1 MEQKMINGVYCQNM
15 PCCGIFAAALASGKE
30 PQEVFDAYKAKF
42 KKTGRWKGST
52 TTKGLKELMRNQLG
66 VKFVEIPDL
75 KWMTVRQFAVN
86 YTKRSGTYLVWVRG
100 HVMTISKGRLI
111 DQWHC
116 QPIETAKK
124 NRCKI
129 VSVVEIVNAPD
140 IPEGQ
145 ISGNATKEQL
155 AEAQQKRDAEKL
167 EADKAKLWKG
177 CCKFGLD
184 SKKIGEFENSI
195 EISIDFEDLESKK
208 EQAIAK
214 ISGSLK
220 VKGFR
225 PGKIPK
231 NIVTREV
238 GEDYILEEA
247 VDLYL
252 PEQIFDIL
260 QKEEINPAVRPVV
273 KELKKEKKSFKVDV
287 LITLWPTLLKLPKLN
302 QTVEV
307 ESITPTEDEINEQ
320 IERIKLQFGEVEKVE
335 RPSKASD
342 YLLVNIS
349 SLENGTEVKEFNYQ
363 DYLYELGSNLLTPSM
378 DSKLEGVSS
387 GAIIKFNDDI
397 PALGKTNVEIT
408 VLVKEIKQKVMPE
421 LTDEWVSSVTE
432 FDTVKEMN
440 EELVKNIE
448 DAKKRQVANQY
459 QGLLTSKIIDES
471 KLELPEQLVIA
482 EMDSILQNFMNELKQ
497 NNIKIE
503 DYLKITGL
511 TEETLQDDLK
521 NQATRNLSMVVILDK
536 VVEQEDLKL
545 DEIDIKYIDEHM
557 GTHDEGDQAEGASHR
572 INLESESLRNK
583 AMVHILKQG
592 VSVDSN
598 GEKVYLQDVYNQ
610 VEELREEE

>member
-1 MEQKMINGVYCQNM
+1 MK
-15 PCCGIFAAALASGKE
+15 
-30 PQEVFDAYKAKF
+30 YKV
-42 KKTGRWKGST
+42 KKVGD
-52 TTKGLKELMRNQLG
+52 
-66 VKFVEIPDL
+66 F
-75 KWMTVRQFAVN
+75 
-86 YTKRSGTYLVWVRG
+86 
-100 HVMTISKGRLI
+100 
-111 DQWHC
+111 
-116 QPIETAKK
+116 
-124 NRCKI
+124 
-129 VSVVEIVNAPD
+129 
-140 IPEGQ
+140 
-145 ISGNATKEQL
+145 
-155 AEAQQKRDAEKL
+155 EK
-167 EADKAKLWKG
+167 
-177 CCKFGLD
+177 
-184 SKKIGEFENSI
+184 SI
-195 EISIDFEDLESKK
+195 EINIDFEDLESKK
-208 EQAIAK
+208 DQAITK

-231 NIVTREV
+231 NIVVREV

-273 KELKKEKKSFKVDV
+273 KELTKEKKSFKVDV
-287 LITLWPTLLKLPKLN
+287 LITLWPTLSKLPKLN

-349 SLENGTEVKEFNYQ
+349 SIENGTEVKEFNYQ

-397 PALGKTNVEIT
+397 PALGKSNVEIT

-432 FDTVKEMN
+432 FDTVKDMN

-471 KLELPEQLVIA
+471 KLELPEQLIIA

-503 DYLKITGL
+503 DYLNITGL
-511 TEETLQDDLK
+511 TEETLQEDLK

-536 VVEQEDLKL
+536 VAEEEELKL
-545 DEIDIKYIDEHM
+545 DEKEVKYIDEYIASL
-557 GTHDEGDQAEGASHR
+557 DEGDQVDAASR
-572 INLESESLRNK
+572 RLNLESESLRNK
-583 AMVHILKQG
+583 AMIHVLRQG
-592 VSVDSN
+592 LSVDAN

-610 VEELREEE
+610 EEELREEE

>member
-1 MEQKMINGVYCQNM
+1 MK
-15 PCCGIFAAALASGKE
+15 
-30 PQEVFDAYKAKF
+30 YKV
-42 KKTGRWKGST
+42 KKVG
-52 TTKGLKELMRNQLG
+52 
-66 VKFVEIPDL
+66 D
-75 KWMTVRQFAVN
+75 
-86 YTKRSGTYLVWVRG
+86 
-100 HVMTISKGRLI
+100 
-111 DQWHC
+111 
-116 QPIETAKK
+116 
-124 NRCKI
+124 
-129 VSVVEIVNAPD
+129 
-140 IPEGQ
+140 
-145 ISGNATKEQL
+145 
-155 AEAQQKRDAEKL
+155 
-167 EADKAKLWKG
+167 
-177 CCKFGLD
+177 
-184 SKKIGEFENSI
+184 FENSI
-195 EISIDFEDLESKK
+195 EINIDFEDLESKK
-208 EQAIAK
+208 EEAIAK

-231 NIVTREV
+231 NIVLREV

-273 KELKKEKKSFKVDV
+273 KELSKEKKSFKVDV
-287 LITLWPTLLKLPKLN
+287 LITLWPTLSKLPKLN

-349 SLENGTEVKEFNYQ
+349 SIENGIEVKEFNYQ

-397 PALGKTNVEIT
+397 PSLGKSNVEIT
-408 VLVKEIKQKVMPE
+408 VLVKEIKQKVIPE

-471 KLELPEQLVIA
+471 KLELPEQLIIA

-503 DYLKITGL
+503 DYLNMTGL
-511 TEETLQDDLK
+511 TEETLQEDLK

-536 VVEQEDLKL
+536 VAEEEELKL
-545 DEIDIKYIDEHM
+545 DEKEVQYIDEYIESL
-557 GTHDEGDQAEGASHR
+557 DEGDQVQAASR
-572 INLESESLRNK
+572 RLNLESESLRNK
-583 AMVHILKQG
+583 AMIHVLKQG
-592 VSVDSN
+592 LSVDAN

-610 VEELREEE
+610 EEELREEE

>member
-1 MEQKMINGVYCQNM
+1 MK
-15 PCCGIFAAALASGKE
+15 
-30 PQEVFDAYKAKF
+30 YKV
-42 KKTGRWKGST
+42 KKVG
-52 TTKGLKELMRNQLG
+52 
-66 VKFVEIPDL
+66 D
-75 KWMTVRQFAVN
+75 
-86 YTKRSGTYLVWVRG
+86 
-100 HVMTISKGRLI
+100 
-111 DQWHC
+111 
-116 QPIETAKK
+116 
-124 NRCKI
+124 
-129 VSVVEIVNAPD
+129 
-140 IPEGQ
+140 
-145 ISGNATKEQL
+145 
-155 AEAQQKRDAEKL
+155 
-167 EADKAKLWKG
+167 
-177 CCKFGLD
+177 
-184 SKKIGEFENSI
+184 FENSI
-195 EISIDFEDLESKK
+195 EINIDFEDLESKK
-208 EQAIAK
+208 EEAIAK

-231 NIVTREV
+231 NIVIREV

-273 KELKKEKKSFKVDV
+273 KELTKEKKSFKVDV
-287 LITLWPTLLKLPKLN
+287 LITLWPTLSKLPKLN

-349 SLENGTEVKEFNYQ
+349 SIENGIEVKEFNYQ

-397 PALGKTNVEIT
+397 PALGKSNVEIT

-432 FDTVKEMN
+432 FDTVKQMN

-471 KLELPEQLVIA
+471 KLELPEQLIIA

-503 DYLKITGL
+503 DYLNITGL
-511 TEETLQDDLK
+511 TEETLQEDLK

-536 VVEQEDLKL
+536 VAEVEELKL
-545 DEIDIKYIDEHM
+545 DEKEVQYIDEYI
-557 GTHDEGDQAEGASHR
+557 GSLDEGDQVEAASR
-572 INLESESLRNK
+572 RLNLESESLRNK
-583 AMVHILKQG
+583 AMIHVLKQG
-592 VSVDSN
+592 LSVDAN

-610 VEELREEE
+610 EEELREEE

>member
-1 MEQKMINGVYCQNM
+1 MK
-15 PCCGIFAAALASGKE
+15 
-30 PQEVFDAYKAKF
+30 YKV
-42 KKTGRWKGST
+42 KKVGD
-52 TTKGLKELMRNQLG
+52 
-66 VKFVEIPDL
+66 F
-75 KWMTVRQFAVN
+75 
-86 YTKRSGTYLVWVRG
+86 
-100 HVMTISKGRLI
+100 
-111 DQWHC
+111 
-116 QPIETAKK
+116 
-124 NRCKI
+124 
-129 VSVVEIVNAPD
+129 
-140 IPEGQ
+140 
-145 ISGNATKEQL
+145 
-155 AEAQQKRDAEKL
+155 EK
-167 EADKAKLWKG
+167 
-177 CCKFGLD
+177 
-184 SKKIGEFENSI
+184 SI
-195 EISIDFEDLESKK
+195 EINIDFEDLESKK
-208 EQAIAK
+208 DQAITK

-231 NIVTREV
+231 NIVVREV

-273 KELKKEKKSFKVDV
+273 KELTKEKKSFKVDV
-287 LITLWPTLLKLPKLN
+287 LITLWPTLSKLPKLN

-307 ESITPTEDEINEQ
+307 ESITPTEDEVNEQ

-349 SLENGTEVKEFNYQ
+349 SIENGTEVKEFNYQ

-397 PALGKTNVEIT
+397 PALGKSNVEIT
-408 VLVKEIKQKVMPE
+408 VLVKEIKQKIMPE

-432 FDTVKEMN
+432 FDTVKDMN

-471 KLELPEQLVIA
+471 KLELPEQLIIA

-503 DYLKITGL
+503 DYLNITGL
-511 TEETLQDDLK
+511 TEETLQEDLK

-536 VVEQEDLKL
+536 VAEEEELKL
-545 DEIDIKYIDEHM
+545 DEKEVQYIDEYI
-557 GTHDEGDQAEGASHR
+557 GSLDEGDQVEAASR
-572 INLESESLRNK
+572 RLNLESESLRNK
-583 AMVHILKQG
+583 AMIHVLKQG
-592 VSVDSN
+592 LSVDAN

-610 VEELREEE
+610 EEELREEE